1 MARRPKSRSAKNK
14 LVDLLLFIP
23 NLVRLL
29 VSLLRDPR
37 VSSADKSILAGVVL
51 YVISPIDL
59 LPDFIPF
66 IGQVDDSYLLAIA
79 LLRLLNRA
87 DYSVVMDHWKGQVNI
102 KDLASSIATM
112 AEAFLPRKIK
122 NVLRGR
128 IERPTAPREI
138 ETVPP
143 AVNE

>member
-1 MARRPKSRSAKNK
+1 MARRRKSRSAKET
-14 LVDLLLFIP
+14 LAEFLLFIP

-87 DYSVVMDHWKGQVNI
+87 NYSVVMEHWKGRVNI
-102 KDLASSIATM
+102 KDLVSTIATM
-112 AEAFLPRKIK
+112 AEAFLPRRIK

-128 IERPTAPREI
+128 IERPSAREI
-138 ETVPP
+138 ENVSA